1 MVDLKKKKIIRITTE
16 NNGKMLYTDGNY
28 VEKCDNVMMQK
39 HNGPNNRL
47 NYLAKYNL
55 FFAVCFWSEICP

>member
-1 MVDLKKKKIIRITTE
+1 
-16 NNGKMLYTDGNY
+16 MLYTDGNY
-28 VEKCDNVMMQK
+28 VEKCDKVMMQK